1 MHAHIVAK
9 LARERDKEEE
19 LILAYKKTAEE
30 AWDGSWGTSGR
41 HINARSYPLDNKSSA
56 VPVRFCR
63 LAFLAVAACL
73 RFLSCCT
80 RTHSQ
85 PQPPLNMSDE
95 NSYPRRGSSDSIH
108 MGKPQLTQTV
118 SNAYT
123 ISPELFEKLYL
134 TPKVPRVGDNA
145 KRYANATPLGFVG
158 FVISTMTFSMV
169 LMGWGGADGESA
181 IAGMFLFVGPLL
193 LVLTT
198 IFEWM

>member
-1 MHAHIVAK
+1 MS
-9 LARERDKEEE
+9 EE
-19 LILAYKKTAEE
+19 
-30 AWDGSWGTSGR
+30 
-41 HINARSYPLDNKSSA
+41 H
-56 VPVRFCR
+56 
-63 LAFLAVAACL
+63 
-73 RFLSCCT
+73 
-80 RTHSQ
+80 
-85 PQPPLNMSDE
+85 
-95 NSYPRRGSSDSIH
+95 SYPRHGSSDSIN

-134 TPKVPRVGDNA
+134 TPKVPHVGDNA

-169 LMGWGGADGESA
+169 LMGWGGAGGESA

-193 LVLTT
+193 LLLTT